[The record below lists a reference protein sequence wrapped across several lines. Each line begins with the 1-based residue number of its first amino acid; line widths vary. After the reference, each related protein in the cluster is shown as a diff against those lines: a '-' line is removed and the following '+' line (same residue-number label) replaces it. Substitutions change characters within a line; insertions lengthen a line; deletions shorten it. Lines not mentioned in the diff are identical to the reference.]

1 MDLEVK
7 VAFQEALI
15 ADLDGVI
22 QELRDRLDELD
33 RALKELGEQ
42 GAPEAPADETQPPPH
57 Y

>member
-15 ADLDGVI
+15 ADLDLVI
-22 QELRDRLDELD
+22 QKLRDRLDQHDAE
-33 RALKELGEQ
+33 LKELREQ
-42 GAPEAPADETQPPPH
+42 NPEEAADETEPPPH

>member
-15 ADLDGVI
+15 ADLDTVI
-22 QELRDRLDELD
+22 QKLRDRLDQHEVE
-33 RALKELGEQ
+33 LKELREQ
-42 GAPEAPADETQPPPH
+42 GAPEEAADETQPPPH